1 MDDLAELVRPGY
13 SHQTNDHVVR
23 VTQVTVAMTMSYEN
37 AIKSTGD
44 DTIIDLD
51 VTPGS
56 KSTEVPSGYDEWRNR
71 IRARLA
77 AKAVGGKANKQLIKE
92 LSGIFGI
99 NQSLV
104 RLSGETSTKKS
115 VKLIGVAREDVI
127 YALRPFL
134 GADVADDCTK

>member
-1 MDDLAELVRPGY
+1 MP
-13 SHQTNDHVVR
+13 
-23 VTQVTVAMTMSYEN
+23 YEN
-37 AIKSTGD
+37 AIKSTGN

-71 IRARLA
+71 IRARLT
-77 AKAVGGKANKQLIKE
+77 AKAVCGKANRQLIDE

-115 VKLIGVAREDVI
+115 VKLIGITREDAI

-134 GADVADDCTK
+134 GNDMTNDRTK

>member
-1 MDDLAELVRPGY
+1 
-13 SHQTNDHVVR
+13 
-23 VTQVTVAMTMSYEN
+23 MSYEN

>member
-1 MDDLAELVRPGY
+1 
-13 SHQTNDHVVR
+13 
-23 VTQVTVAMTMSYEN
+23 MTMSYEN

-71 IRARLA
+71 IRARLS

>member
-1 MDDLAELVRPGY
+1 MP
-13 SHQTNDHVVR
+13 
-23 VTQVTVAMTMSYEN
+23 YEN
-37 AIKSTGD
+37 AIKSTGN

-77 AKAVGGKANKQLIKE
+77 AKAIGGKANKQLINE

-99 NQSLV
+99 NQSFV
-104 RLSGETSTKKS
+104 RLTGETSTKKS
-115 VKLIGVAREDVI
+115 VKLIGITREDAI

-134 GADVADDCTK
+134 GNDVADDCTK

>member
-77 AKAVGGKANKQLIKE
+77 VKAVGGKANKQLIKE